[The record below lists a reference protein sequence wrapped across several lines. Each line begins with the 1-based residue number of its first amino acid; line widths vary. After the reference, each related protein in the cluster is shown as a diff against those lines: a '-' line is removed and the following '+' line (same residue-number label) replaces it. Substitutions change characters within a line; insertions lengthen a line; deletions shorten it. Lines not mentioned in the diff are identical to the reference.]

1 MSAEQLAIEPGFHIN
16 ITGEAMMFYG
26 QLADSNQTGMT
37 FGVISVPE
45 ASLALSEC
53 FGDQLD
59 RRRCVGREDEVY
71 LICIEAKVCQG
82 LQSYAFNVA
91 RGSYTRF

>member
-1 MSAEQLAIEPGFHIN
+1 MTAEQLAVEPGFHVSIM
-16 ITGEAMMFYG
+16 GKAMMFCG
-26 QLADSNQTGMT
+26 QLADPDQTGMT
-37 FGVISVPE
+37 FGMVSVPE

-59 RRRCVGREDEVY
+59 RRRCIGREDEVY